1 MPIKHTRNILHLAIT
16 KNTALRVVLYVA
28 KDQIDWYNENGL
40 HDQVLKEL
48 YPVILNYVV
57 TEQDLPANKR
67 QKDAET
73 NRVIYMDGY
82 RILYRFAARNTQQT
96 LIKSVGIP
104 FDPWRALHAN
114 TDSV

>member
-1 MPIKHTRNILHLAIT
+1 M
-16 KNTALRVVLYVA
+16 VLYVA

-73 NRVIYMDGY
+73 NRVIYSKLCSPCAK
-82 RILYRFAARNTQQT
+82 RHHWLILFDSGWLSYFIQICGTKYAANLDQISRNS
-96 LIKSVGIP
+96 I
-104 FDPWRALHAN
+104 
-114 TDSV
+114 